1 VVAEGVQGGRLDAE
15 GATQPYIAAN
25 NSTAGTTSETQ
36 PQATDQPAVKYITSL
51 PGPPGLEP
59 YGILQ
64 EVQVMLYKGEGRLI
78 FTGKPKSESRLSIA
92 ARNWLLEQSR
102 EELEA
107 RGLHVR
113 KGLDLSKL
121 TDYDMHVHYH
131 NETVGKGFKASPIY
145 LALISAITGWRP
157 DPTVRHN

>member
-1 VVAEGVQGGRLDAE
+1 
-15 GATQPYIAAN
+15 
-25 NSTAGTTSETQ
+25 
-36 PQATDQPAVKYITSL
+36 
-51 PGPPGLEP
+51 
-59 YGILQ
+59 
-64 EVQVMLYKGEGRLI
+64 
-78 FTGKPKSESRLSIA
+78 LSIA

-131 NETVGKGFKASPIY
+131 NETVGKVLAASPIY

-157 DPTVRHN
+157 DPTVRHAEAYYLVVSALYIYIYIYIYYILYIYIYNVLLALTGGGRRQRGRRQGRALYLDGRRVPSLRPTCWWR